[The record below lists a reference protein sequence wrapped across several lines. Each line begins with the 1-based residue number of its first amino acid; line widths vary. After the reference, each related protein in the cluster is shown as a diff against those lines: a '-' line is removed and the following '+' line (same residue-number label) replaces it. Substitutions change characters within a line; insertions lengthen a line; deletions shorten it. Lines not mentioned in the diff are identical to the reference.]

1 MDNKRVLFVE
11 VETINPENK
20 KRMLKRVE
28 GLAIKGK
35 VSRKGGS
42 TQAEA
47 QVSISNLPQEDIQF
61 LTTYSSPYMKPKTKK
76 LIRIYAG
83 YEKTGWGQIFSG
95 DIEEAIPADM
105 PDTWLNIK
113 AKSLFYANRTP
124 LSFGVS
130 NVTSKDLAQSIAKE
144 LGLNFEWQAT
154 SKKTFDQF
162 QHTGSKTELI
172 RQYNKLDEV
181 TMYEDNGV
189 LRVVDKVQ
197 NKPSSDKGVKLINK
211 DTGMIGMPEPDQ
223 YGVKVQCLLD
233 ASLNLSKWIKVETV
247 KLPTINGYYQIY
259 DLDFDFAN
267 REQTFYC
274 NIYAKTNGVL

>member
-11 VETINPENK
+11 IETINPENK
-20 KRMLKRVE
+20 KRMLKQIE

-47 QVSISNLPQEDIQF
+47 QISIANLPQEDIEF
-61 LTTYSSPYMKPKTKK
+61 LTTYTSPYMKPKTKK

-83 YEKTGWGQIFSG
+83 STQTGWGQIFSG
-95 DIEEAIPADM
+95 DIEEAIPNDI
-105 PDTWLNIK
+105 PDTWFNIK

-124 LSFGVS
+124 LSFGVT
-130 NVTSKDLAQSIAKE
+130 NITAKDLAQSISKE
-144 LGLNFEWQAT
+144 LNLNFDWQAT
-154 SKKTFDQF
+154 SQKSFDQF
-162 QHTGSKTELI
+162 QHTGSKTGLI
-172 RQYNKLDEV
+172 KQFNKLDDV

-189 LRVVDKVQ
+189 LHVVDKVT
-197 NKPSSDKGVKLINK
+197 NKPTNDKGVKLITK
-211 DTGMIGMPEPDQ
+211 DTGMIGIPEPDQ
-223 YGVKVQCLLD
+223 YGVKVKCLLD
-233 ASLNLSKWIKVETV
+233 ASLNISKWIKVESV
-247 KLPTINGYYQIY
+247 KLPTINGYYQIF

-267 REQTFYC
+267 REQSFYC